1 MSSNSKSLLMV
12 GPRLADPKRAGGMLV
27 YFENILQDL
36 EDLGIDYKVVDTN
49 SQIYKNIPHMF
60 LVVILNFLRD
70 FRKYDH
76 INFHSTFNQ
85 IIILGPIFV
94 FFAKL
99 FGKEISIKKIAGT
112 FDWEYERLDFFRK
125 KLIEYTLKNADI
137 MYFETKYLV
146 EYFKHFNKRTYWH
159 PNIRR
164 NPNIPYEPK
173 IYNKKFAFISLVR
186 KEKGV
191 DELLEVSNKLDDSF
205 TIDIYGPVFNKKY
218 TEEYFKDYK
227 ANYKGPLDPKE
238 VFQKLKEY
246 DVIVLPSYQEG
257 YPGIFIEAFSCGIP
271 VLTTTLPPVMEIVK
285 HQENGILVE
294 PKNVDSLYNGFLSF
308 NNKNYQEMSKKAY
321 DSFEM
326 FDSFKQTQKMVNNI
340 NEVEKE

>member
-1 MSSNSKSLLMV
+1 MAEKTKSILIV
-12 GPRLADPKRAGGMLV
+12 GPRLGDPEKAGGMLV

-36 EDLGIDYKVVDTN
+36 DDLQVDYKVVDTN

-60 LVVILNFLRD
+60 LIVIFNFLKD

-112 FDWEYERLDFFRK
+112 FDWEYEKLDSFRQ
-125 KLIEYTLKNADI
+125 KLIRYTLRNADI
-137 MYFETKYLV
+137 MYFETKHLV

-164 NPNIPYEPK
+164 NPNYPYKTKEYK
-173 IYNKKFAFISLVR
+173 KKFAFISLV
-186 KEKGV
+186 KEEKGV
-191 DELLEVSNKLDDSF
+191 DELLEASNMLDDSF
-205 TIDIYGPVFNKKY
+205 TIDIYGPIFNKKY
-218 TEEYFKDYK
+218 TDEYFKDYK
-227 ANYKGPLDPKE
+227 ANYGGPLAPQT
-238 VFQKLKEY
+238 VLQKLKEY
-246 DVIVLPSYQEG
+246 DVIVLPSHQEG
-257 YPGIFIEAFSCGIP
+257 YPGIFIEAFSFGVP
-271 VLTTTLPPVMEIVK
+271 VLTTTLAPIMEIVT

-294 PKNVDSLYNGFLSF
+294 PKNVDALREGFLAF
-308 NNKNYQEMSKKAY
+308 NSENYQEMSKKAY
-321 DSFEM
+321 ASFDM
-326 FDSFKQTQKMVNNI
+326 FDSFKQTQKMVNDI
-340 NEVEKE
+340 NNK